1 MGSFIEAPDDDF
13 DSEFEIL
20 PTPDLIAAGMSY
32 PDQSGAVTSSAGK
45 AASLVDSTTRLLRSR
60 ELQAG
65 PIVDILV
72 IVTNRG
78 MCRAASLPDGCAFT
92 DANRKPVEDK
102 IVLANQQT
110 NSAVQG
116 VGITMSFRIVGVVHL
131 LPSFDA
137 NPDVAA
143 LDVLKTD
150 SNVRTWMDETGA
162 DLVAMLTGSI
172 PSGFA
177 AAGIAY
183 LDRPESVTSVDY
195 LSTYTFTHELGK

>member
-1 MGSFIEAPDDDF
+1 
-13 DSEFEIL
+13 
-20 PTPDLIAAGMSY
+20 
-32 PDQSGAVTSSAGK
+32 
-45 AASLVDSTTRLLRSR
+45 
-60 ELQAG
+60 
-65 PIVDILV
+65 
-72 IVTNRG
+72 

-116 VGITMSFRIVGVVHL
+116 VGISLSFRIVGVIYL
-131 LPSFDA
+131 EASFDA

-143 LDVLKTD
+143 LEVLRT
-150 SNVRTWMDETGA
+150 STSVRAWMDEVGA

-172 PSGFA
+172 PNGFP

-183 LDRPESVTSVDY
+183 LNRPESVTSVDY